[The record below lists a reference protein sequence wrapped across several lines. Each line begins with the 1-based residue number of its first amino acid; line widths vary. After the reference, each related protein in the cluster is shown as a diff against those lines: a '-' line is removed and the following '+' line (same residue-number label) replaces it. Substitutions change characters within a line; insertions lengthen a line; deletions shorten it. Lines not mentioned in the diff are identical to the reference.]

1 MLRVLK
7 GKLQN
12 TSKGTALAVQWLTS
26 PSSAGGTGL
35 IPGQGTKIPHAPPPK
50 KKKKKKLKKKKKK
63 KQKCYKL
70 KSEHNS
76 EYNIIY
82 LYSNAYLLTLKQ

>member
-1 MLRVLK
+1 MLRLLK

-35 IPGQGTKIPHAPPPK
+35 IPGQGTKIPHAPPANKTKQNFK
-50 KKKKKKLKKKKKK
+50 KKK
-63 KQKCYKL
+63 
-70 KSEHNS
+70 E
-76 EYNIIY
+76 EEEE
-82 LYSNAYLLTLKQ
+82 ATLWQIQ